1 MGHQLLQ
8 HRLQPGPVVIEL
20 RIEVL
25 DVIACRDG
33 ATHRNTPR
41 RPGARAGWIFP
52 MVFCMPEGKNR
63 SRVVLRDRQAFVSL
77 GSLIQLGSSQ
87 LPTNVI
93 ENRIWPVRRPLEAA
107 AAASRVK
114 GGMVPGSGGS
124 SGSCHK

>member
-1 MGHQLLQ
+1 
-8 HRLQPGPVVIEL
+8 
-20 RIEVL
+20 
-25 DVIACRDG
+25 
-33 ATHRNTPR
+33 
-41 RPGARAGWIFP
+41 